1 MILKCALGGKG
12 RVVTEGV
19 GLFHLRPAD
28 DANVTTG
35 CRALKKKQLI

>member
-28 DANVTTG
+28 DANITTV
-35 CRALKKKQLI
+35 KKKQLI